1 MAQRYV
7 EWYSVH
13 KNSVAL
19 RRIALESIRR
29 SSWALNCLAWHE
41 IFRCCDESSSLILRS
56 ALHLLIYFKILVF
69 LVVTAAHNYL
79 FIKYSI
85 KLWTKPSITF
95 TMMTSK
101 FETNYSSNTEAN
113 PKSGFE
119 TVVIANCIL
128 DAPLMLLSIIGNALV
143 LVAILRTPS
152 IRSPSVIFLCNL
164 AVSDLLVGLVVQP
177 VYIVEQMVKTVPKL
191 QEAVR
196 GMGFAGCGVSLST
209 MTAITVDR
217 FLALHYHLQ
226 YPNLMTTSRAIYTI
240 ITIWCIITLFT
251 FSFIWSPSIYHY
263 FVSAFGITICLLV
276 NLVCFIKIHRIV
288 RRHQLQIRVQQQA
301 VENSTDTNNHHIRQ
315 STRSA
320 KSIFIYFLVMI
331 LCYTLLFFVHIISA
345 INNSKSIILCTFP
358 ITAAFKNSSINPFLY
373 CWRTPEFRAA
383 VFKTARLLSC
393 REMDWNAST

>member
-1 MAQRYV
+1 M
-7 EWYSVH
+7 
-13 KNSVAL
+13 
-19 RRIALESIRR
+19 I
-29 SSWALNCLAWHE
+29 
-41 IFRCCDESSSLILRS
+41 
-56 ALHLLIYFKILVF
+56 
-69 LVVTAAHNYL
+69 
-79 FIKYSI
+79 
-85 KLWTKPSITF
+85 
-95 TMMTSK
+95 TSK
-101 FETNYSSNTEAN
+101 FEANYSSNSSAN
-113 PKSGFE
+113 HKIGFE
-119 TVVIANCIL
+119 TMRIANCIL
-128 DAPLMLLSIIGNALV
+128 NAPLMLLSIIGNALV
-143 LVAILRTPS
+143 LVAILKTPS
-152 IRSPSVIFLCNL
+152 LRSPSVIFLCSL

-288 RRHQLQIRVQQQA
+288 RRHQLQIHVQQQA
-301 VENSTDTNNHHIRQ
+301 VDNLTDTNNNHIRQ

-331 LCYTLLFFVHIISA
+331 LCYTPLFFVHIISA
-345 INNSKSIILCTFP
+345 INISNSIILWTFP
-358 ITAAFKNSSINPFLY
+358 ITAAFMNSSINPFLY
-373 CWRTPEFRAA
+373 CWRIPELRTA
-383 VFKTARLLSC
+383 VFKTTGLLSC
-393 REMDWNAST
+393 REMD